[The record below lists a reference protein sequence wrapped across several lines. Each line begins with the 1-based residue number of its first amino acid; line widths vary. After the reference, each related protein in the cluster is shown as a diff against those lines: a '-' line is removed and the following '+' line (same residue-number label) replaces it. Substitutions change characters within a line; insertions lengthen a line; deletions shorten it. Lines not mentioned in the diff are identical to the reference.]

1 MSLCT
6 SSINPSTLTTI
17 YDSNE
22 LFVTSVYHIP
32 LSLSLILPIIIIP
45 YRIITKLQHAVYF
58 SFRIFF
64 FPFTG
69 LVEFNQKSIN
79 SGGRCFF
86 LLVVSK
92 TTKVHISTSY
102 TITKFIYLYY
112 PIQNKRI

>member
-32 LSLSLILPIIIIP
+32 HSLSLSLILPIIIIP
-45 YRIITKLQHAVYF
+45 YRIITKQQHAVYF

-92 TTKVHISTSY
+92 TTKVHI
-102 TITKFIYLYY
+102 
-112 PIQNKRI
+112 